1 MTDPAS
7 PSGETA
13 FTPLYRHTV
22 LALLLLAYILSFIDR
37 NIMAV
42 LVTPIQQ
49 DLQITDS
56 QFALL
61 HGFAFAVFYTLL
73 GLPIARW
80 ADRGSR
86 VRVISIGVLF
96 WSVMTALCGVAKQF
110 PALFLA
116 RMGVGLGEAA
126 LSPASHSL
134 LSDLYPRKQLPM
146 AMAVY
151 TLGITIGGGLAYTIG
166 GQVYGYFSTHEVLV
180 LPWLGAIAPW
190 QVTFLLLGIPGVLLG
205 LLLAMIREPARTG
218 QALADDHA
226 VPLSQVVLFARLHW
240 RLYVPGFAGISMLSI
255 LGYGVL
261 TWLVAFLQRS
271 HGMSLKDAAS
281 IFGLIYVLAGS
292 VGALAGGAYASWL
305 QQRHVDAGLRMVMH
319 VALAAMVPAVCA
331 PLMPTAQACLWLIAP
346 LVFLLNAY
354 FGVSIAAFQSVTPN
368 DLRAQV
374 SAVMLFVTN
383 LAGLALGPA
392 LVAGLTDFVFADQAA
407 LRYSLVILGA
417 VATPLAALLLWC
429 SLPAY
434 RQRLQA
440 MAETHAL

>member
-13 FTPLYRHTV
+13 FTPLYRHMV

-86 VRVISIGVLF
+86 VKVISIGVIF
-96 WSVMTALCGVAKQF
+96 WSIMTSLCGVAKQF
-110 PALFLA
+110 PTLFLA

-134 LSDLYPRKQLPM
+134 LSDMYPRKQLPM

-166 GQVYGYFSTHEVLV
+166 GQVYGFFSAREALV
-180 LPWLGAIAPW
+180 LPLVGHVAAW
-190 QVTFLLLGIPGVLLG
+190 QVTFLLLGLPGVVLG
-205 LLLAMIREPARTG
+205 VLLAMIHEPARTG
-218 QALADDHA
+218 QVLSRNEV
-226 VPLSQVVLFARLHW
+226 VPLSQAWAFAREHW
-240 RLYVPGFAGISMLSI
+240 RLYLPGFAGISMLSI

-271 HGMSLKDAAS
+271 YGMPLQEAAS
-281 IFGLIYVLAGS
+281 VFGAIYVLAGS
-292 VGALAGGAYASWL
+292 AGTLSGGWYANWL
-305 QQRHVDAGLRMVMH
+305 QRRHEDASLRMVVH
-319 VALAAMVPAVCA
+319 VALLAILPAVAA
-331 PLMPTAQACLWLIAP
+331 PLMPNAVASLCLFAP
-346 LVFLLNAY
+346 LVFLLSAY

-368 DLRAQV
+368 DMRAQV
-374 SAVMLFVTN
+374 SAVLLFVTN

-392 LVAGLTDFVFADQAA
+392 MVAALTDFVFAEQAA
-407 LRYSLVILGA
+407 LRYSLAILGA
-417 VATPLAALLLWC
+417 IMAPLAALLLWL

-434 RQRLQA
+434 RQRW
-440 MAETHAL
+440 HAITG

>member
-1 MTDPAS
+1 MTAPAS
-7 PSGETA
+7 PSSG
-13 FTPLYRHTV
+13 LYRHYV
-22 LALLLLAYILSFIDR
+22 LGLLLLAYILSFIDR

-42 LVTPIQQ
+42 LVTPIQA
-49 DLQITDS
+49 DLDISDS

-86 VRVISIGVLF
+86 VKVIAWGVLF
-96 WSVMTALCGVAKQF
+96 WSLMTSLCGLARQF
-110 PALFLA
+110 PVLFMA

-134 LSDLYPRKQLPM
+134 LSDYYSRRQLPA

-166 GQVYGYFSTHEVLV
+166 GQVYGYFSTHDALHVPFIGEV
-180 LPWLGAIAPW
+180 AAW
-190 QVTFLLLGIPGVLLG
+190 QVTFLLLGVPGVLLAA
-205 LLLAMIREPARTG
+205 LLAFVREPERTG
-218 QALADDHA
+218 RITQEAAL
-226 VPLSQVVLFARLHW
+226 PISQVIGFIRMHW
-240 RLYVPGFAGISMLSI
+240 RLYGPGFAGVSLLSI

-271 HGMSLKDAAS
+271 YGMPLKEAAS
-281 IFGLIYVLAGS
+281 AFGWIYVLAGS
-292 VGALAGGAYASWL
+292 AGALCSGAYASRL
-305 QQRHVDAGLRMVMH
+305 QRRHADASLRMVVH
-319 VALAAMVPAVCA
+319 VAIAAWLPAIAA
-331 PLMPTAQACLWLIAP
+331 PLMPSAMTSLLVVVP

-368 DLRAQV
+368 EMRAQV
-374 SAVMLFVTN
+374 SAAFLFVTN

-392 LVAGLTDFVFADQAA
+392 LVAGLTDFVFNEPAA
-407 LRYSLVILGA
+407 LRYSLAILGA
-417 VATPLAALLLWC
+417 LTLPLAALLMGAC
-429 SLPAY
+429 LPEY
-434 RQRLQA
+434 RR
-440 MAETHAL
+440 MMKE